1 MIEIPYLKDFL
12 KSIKKAAID
21 DFVDRLNYYY
31 TASMLIFFAI
41 VTGAKQTF
49 GKPIEC
55 MMPAEYPSTW
65 SDYVREFCY
74 VSSTYFVPVNE
85 TSTIA
90 FKKEH
95 MAHGYYQ
102 WVPFILILQ
111 AILIY
116 LPNLGW
122 KTFQRSQTI
131 DFRHIVEQAKSL
143 RFVMGEEHEK
153 GIKDI
158 VTYLKERLQHQGT
171 KNGFSYV
178 GFGMK
183 SSLLHIFAKILT
195 IAVIITELSFMNK
208 TFGNGKDTY
217 WGVTM
222 FNNGLTN
229 TRWSETGV
237 FPRITFCDFKQP
249 ILGNNYPERT
259 VQCVL
264 MINMINEKIFIFI
277 WLWLAALLVISLINI
292 VFTIATLFIPDLRRI
307 SIGSYVQPPA
317 SSGNHTI
324 STTSSYMSDEDKL
337 MNFAAAILGADG
349 VHLFD
354 FIKAHAGT
362 LIAVEIATAF
372 FDSLYNEATQPPS
385 RFDNDIHTFGEK
397 QGKSHC

>member
-12 KSIKKAAID
+12 TSIKKAAID

-41 VTGAKQTF
+41 ITGAKQTF

-55 MMPAEYPSTW
+55 MMPAEYPATW
-65 SDYVREFCY
+65 GDYVREFCY
-74 VSSTYFVPVNE
+74 VSSTYFVPINE
-85 TSTIA
+85 TSSIA
-90 FKKEH
+90 EKKQFLT
-95 MAHGYYQ
+95 HGYYQ

-111 AILIY
+111 ALLIY

-122 KTFQRSQTI
+122 KTFQRSQTV
-131 DFRHIVEQAKSL
+131 DFRHVVEQAKSL
-143 RFVMGEEHEK
+143 RFVMGEDHEK

-158 VTYLKERLQHQGT
+158 VTYIRERLRHQGT
-171 KNGFSYV
+171 KSGYSYV

-183 SSLLHIFAKILT
+183 SSLLHILAKMLTIGVILT
-195 IAVIITELSFMNK
+195 ELYLMNK
-208 TFGNGKDTY
+208 TFGTANDPY
-217 WGVTM
+217 WGITM

-229 TRWSETGV
+229 TRWNETGV

-249 ILGNNYPERT
+249 ILGNKYPKRT

-277 WLWLAALLVISLINI
+277 WLWFAALLVFSLVNL
-292 VFTIATLFIPDLRRI
+292 VFTIASLFIPALRRRAI
-307 SIGSYVQPPA
+307 ESYVQVPP
-317 SSGNHTI
+317 SSTNQSL
-324 STTSSYMSDEDKL
+324 STTSSYMSDEERLLD
-337 MNFAAAILGADG
+337 FAATILGADG
-349 VHLFD
+349 VHLFE

-362 LIAVEIATAF
+362 LIANEIASEL
-372 FDSLYNEATQPPS
+372 FDNLYNEENRPS
-385 RFDNDIHTFGEK
+385 SHFEAVHTFGEN